1 MGNKDLKS
9 PNKAIEN
16 GHGTQ
21 NYTYFFL
28 ASCKKEL

>member
-21 NYTYFFL
+21 KLYLFFFGKL
-28 ASCKKEL
+28 